1 MLVSVA
7 AQPDLGSVDDEQ
19 LLLAVANTG
28 HRELDE
34 LRDSASVGAWWADL
48 RGQAWS
54 GDLGSETDLE
64 VLRAARR
71 MIRALTLRNNGVEV
85 TSEADVALLGR
96 VPLTFDLDERPDLV
110 IDGRASLPRLLAG
123 RAVVALVRA
132 SSQPHWRRVKAC
144 PGPGCAWV
152 FVDRSRNGSRR
163 WCDMAECGN
172 RAKGAAFR
180 ARTRST

>member
-1 MLVSVA
+1 MMVSVA
-7 AQPDLGSVDDEQ
+7 ETAEPLAIDDEQ

-28 HRELDE
+28 HLEVDE
-34 LRDSASVGAWWADL
+34 LSDTASVDAWWACVQG
-48 RGQAWS
+48 RAWS
-54 GDLGSETDLE
+54 GDLGTEADLE

-71 MIRALTLRNNGVEV
+71 MIRALTLRNNGI
-85 TSEADVALLGR
+85 DVPTETDAALLGQ
-96 VPLTFDLDERPDLV
+96 VPLTFDLAERPDLMS
-110 IDGRASLPRLLAG
+110 DDRASLPRFVAG

-132 SSQPHWRRVKAC
+132 ASQPHWRRVKAC

>member
-1 MLVSVA
+1 MSTE
-7 AQPDLGSVDDEQ
+7 PDASKIDDEQ

-28 HRELDE
+28 HDEVDE
-34 LRDSASVGAWWADL
+34 LSDPESVGEWWADL
-48 RGQAWS
+48 QGRAWA
-54 GDLGSETDLE
+54 GDLGAGPDVE

-71 MIRALTLRNNGVEV
+71 MIRALTLRNNGVDVPTDADATRLGEV
-85 TSEADVALLGR
+85 R
-96 VPLTFDLDERPDLV
+96 LTFDLGERPDLSP
-110 IDGRASLPRLLAG
+110 DEAASLPRFVAG

-144 PGPGCAWV
+144 PGPECAWV
-152 FVDRSRNGSRR
+152 FIDRSRNGSRR
-163 WCDMAECGN
+163 WCDMAGCGN

>member
-1 MLVSVA
+1 MMVSVSA
-7 AQPDLGSVDDEQ
+7 LAEPRPVDDEE

-28 HRELDE
+28 HLEVDE
-34 LRDSASVGAWWADL
+34 LGDAGSVGAWWVGVQG
-48 RGQAWS
+48 RPWT
-54 GDLGSETDLE
+54 GDLGTDADVE

-71 MIRALTLRNNGVEV
+71 MIRALTLRNNGVQV
-85 TSEADVALLGR
+85 PTDADAALLGQ
-96 VPLTFDLDERPDLV
+96 VPLTFDLDDRPDLTS
-110 IDGRASLPRLLAG
+110 DRRASLPRFVAG

-144 PGPGCAWV
+144 PGSGCAWV